1 MLKKI
6 VLSVLLI
13 FFVSVVCVQADGAR
27 IKSRSSGRMKTKNSR
42 PTAGNGDVAQAQPG
56 NGVPAE
62 FQEIDGLSKD
72 IKQTLAVL
80 QSDIEKI
87 LTGMR
92 GIAMRKSTLESEK
105 QTIEILTLQ
114 SDAKKQGIAN
124 LSAEI
129 KNLALQVD
137 DLAVLYRQKDSEFKS
152 LSEKLNELDIKRKG
166 LTELRVVADSFK
178 TIRDD
183 PAALN
188 LSANND
194 AMNSLHKRID
204 DILSDASAQKAV
216 EEKAAAVQ
224 VRPAGSNV
232 STELNTAP
240 KWVLDEI
247 KTKGRKVETSYGD
260 MFVAKDG
267 GVTVIS
273 IKKENDERFRSA
285 YEKLIKESYEADG
298 MEYFVLG
305 PKS

>member
-1 MLKKI
+1 M
-6 VLSVLLI
+6 LI
-13 FFVSVVCVQADGAR
+13 FFVSVVCVQADGAG
-27 IKSRSSGRMKTKNSR
+27 IKSRSSGRIKAKNNR
-42 PTAGNGDVAQAQPG
+42 QTTGEGEVVQAQTG
-56 NGVPAE
+56 TGAPAE

-72 IKQTLAVL
+72 IKQTLAML
-80 QSDIEKI
+80 QRDIEKI

-92 GIAMRKSTLESEK
+92 SIAMRKSNLESEK
-105 QTIEILTLQ
+105 RTIEILTLQ

-129 KNLALQVD
+129 KNLTVQVD
-137 DLAVLYRQKDSEFKS
+137 DLAVLYRQKDSEFKN
-152 LSEKLNELDIKRKG
+152 LSEKLNELDIKKKG
-166 LTELRVVADSFK
+166 LTELRTVADSFK
-178 TIRDD
+178 TINDD
-183 PAALN
+183 TAALN

-194 AMNSLHKRID
+194 AMNSIHKRID

-216 EEKAAAVQ
+216 EEKAAAARVG
-224 VRPAGSNV
+224 PSGSNV
-232 STELNTAP
+232 SKELNTAP

-267 GVTVIS
+267 SVTVIS

-298 MEYFVLG
+298 IEYFVLG
-305 PKS
+305 SKNAS